1 MTDDIGPELKVGD
14 SAPSF
19 ALSDANGEQRTL
31 ADFAGR
37 RTIVYFYPAAFTPGC
52 TTEACDFRDNL
63 ASLQGAGYGVV
74 GISGDDVAK
83 LREFADEDKL
93 DFPLLSDPGNAVAK
107 QWGSWGEKVVNG
119 NTIVGALRSTFVIG
133 EDGRIEL
140 AQYRVD
146 PEGHVRRLREELGV

>member
-14 SAPSF
+14 SAPAF
-19 ALSDANGEQRTL
+19 ALSDANGEQKTL
-31 ADFAGR
+31 ADFSGR

-83 LREFADEDKL
+83 LREFAAEDKL

-107 QWGSWGEKVVNG
+107 EWGSWGEKVVNG

-140 AQYRVD
+140 SQYRVD